1 MVEKRKSWIHDS
13 VSAITAA
20 PRALGLL
27 SILSLPWLA
36 GWVADLVQSYRATV
50 MAIAE
55 SFARIPAISIA
66 DASLLEL
73 LGAAAMFAPIGLSIV
88 PQTGKAVFTEKK
100 VWRKTL
106 AATTLVAALIPTAI
120 FVVMLQT
127 AFSLDISGFPA
138 VVQYALLFLS
148 IAVSFIAA
156 AIIILSTPLLFI
168 ASFVP
173 SVIFLVIGVITKT
186 NYLQTIVDNNAT
198 FLAINSIFIMLVI
211 ARRPMLYVVGA
222 VGFLL
227 ILNQSVNLQEQFQS
241 PSRAE
246 TIQLQPL

>member
-1 MVEKRKSWIHDS
+1 
-13 VSAITAA
+13 
-20 PRALGLL
+20 
-27 SILSLPWLA
+27 
-36 GWVADLVQSYRATV
+36 